1 MRLAIINFVF
11 IQRFV
16 THLSAVFGL
25 NIGSFNPIDLMSKY
39 IKDNG
44 MDKCGW
50 GTTNEILAAV
60 TLFQVCIYTST
71 CVGGRDR
78 QWQRYKPLFHSLSCM
93 APNNFKIY
101 LYHTDSEDHYDFV
114 LPQI

>member
-1 MRLAIINFVF
+1 
-11 IQRFV
+11 
-16 THLSAVFGL
+16 
-25 NIGSFNPIDLMSKY
+25 MSKY

-50 GTTNEILAAV
+50 GTTNVILAAA
-60 TLFQVCIYTST
+60 TLFQVRIYTST
-71 CVGGRDR
+71 RVGGRDR
-78 QWQRYKPLFHSLSCM
+78 QWQRYKPLFHNLSCM
-93 APNNFKIY
+93 APNDFKIY